1 MVSQD
6 SGFMYFGYYRG
17 QLLKGDA
24 KIFRKAQFTNI
35 SIELENAVD
44 MWKKYLSDPDQPS
57 PPRKK
62 WTAEVTSVE
71 VSHIISEPMYHFHH
85 S

>member
-1 MVSQD
+1 MD
-6 SGFMYFGYYRG
+6 FGYYKG

-71 VSHIISEPMYHFHH
+71 VSHILRANALFPLLFYEQICAA
-85 S
+85 